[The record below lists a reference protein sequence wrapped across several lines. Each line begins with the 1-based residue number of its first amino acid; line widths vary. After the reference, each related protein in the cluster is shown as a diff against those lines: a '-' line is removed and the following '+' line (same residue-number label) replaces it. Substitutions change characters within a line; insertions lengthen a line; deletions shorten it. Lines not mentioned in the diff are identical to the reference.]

1 MSLVVPPYPEARY
14 RKDQP
19 EVSAW
24 IKRTDDPPDYES
36 SASDTTT

>member
-24 IKRTDDPPDYES
+24 IMRA